1 MIMPSKAS
9 MVLCIAAFNFFHCG
23 IKSFLVLCV
32 MGLETQDSVHKND
45 TSCLRLYLDD
55 KQLEAGNLTL
65 FYGYMTVILAYHRF
79 LSLWSLNL
87 SELV

>member
-1 MIMPSKAS
+1 
-9 MVLCIAAFNFFHCG
+9 
-23 IKSFLVLCV
+23 

-45 TSCLRLYLDD
+45 TACLRINLDD
-55 KQLEAGNLTL
+55 KQLEAGDLTL
-65 FYGYMTVILAYHRF
+65 FYGYVTVILVYHRF